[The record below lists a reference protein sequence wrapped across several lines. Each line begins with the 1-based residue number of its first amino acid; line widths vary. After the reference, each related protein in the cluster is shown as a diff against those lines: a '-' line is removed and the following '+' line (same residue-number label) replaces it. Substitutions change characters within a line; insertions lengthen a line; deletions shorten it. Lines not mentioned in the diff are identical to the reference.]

1 MGTGGICVTIITY
14 QSSNVLRI
22 LKQNRVYRAYPSLKY
37 KREYAAL
44 IDMLGL
50 HCVCPVFG
58 VLPHHRQNTNGKV
71 SSSVRLVLE
80 VPDEHVKLTEYG
92 VWADFLYFSR
102 FSKPDDYRKLMPDC
116 DEITQ
121 QAYTDLIRDLTEQRP
136 SRSYRTPQAV
146 LEEIL
151 PEWVVSAKKADHE
164 TMLDKI
170 FSWFGGKR

>member
-1 MGTGGICVTIITY
+1 MIVQTY
-14 QSSNVLRI
+14 QSKLVLRI
-22 LKQNRVYRAYPSLKY
+22 LKAGEIYRAKPNLSL
-37 KREYAAL
+37 RGEYDAL

-50 HCVCPVFG
+50 KCECPIFAVIKG
-58 VLPHHRQNTNGKV
+58 RRQNTGGKV
-71 SSSVRLVLE
+71 SGSVRLTLD
-80 VPDEHVKLTEYG
+80 VPDKFIHLTEYG

-164 TMLDKI
+164 TLLDKI